1 MSVKINRYS
10 QFINE
15 EFFKKIFNNS
25 MKKNKT
31 TKLSRV
37 DSCVVNILDFLSE
50 NDVYNW
56 DGFMKMSQFDRDV
69 INKLIDTEVNSM
81 DELKEVILTYS
92 EMCLWNLGNEPLLIG
107 NVEYRNL
114 DSFINSTIHE
124 LKMVLSHLRA
134 YDSYLA
140 ELFKTNLLNEIKD
153 KIVLDLS
160 KI

>member
-1 MSVKINRYS
+1 MSMKINRYS

-15 EFFKKIFNNS
+15 EFFKRIFNNS
-25 MKKNKT
+25 KKKNKT

-81 DELKEVILTYS
+81 DELKQVRFRVRLELSNREQLIEYK
-92 EMCLWNLGNEPLLIG
+92 NELELEEEYEKCALI
-107 NVEYRNL
+107 V
-114 DSFINSTIHE
+114 
-124 LKMVLSHLRA
+124 K
-134 YDSYLA
+134 
-140 ELFKTNLLNEIKD
+140 
-153 KIVLDLS
+153 KIS
-160 KI
+160 QK

>member
-81 DELKEVILTYS
+81 DELKEVRFRVRLELSNREQLIEYKNELELEEEYEKCAQIVKKLTQ
-92 EMCLWNLGNEPLLIG
+92 
-107 NVEYRNL
+107 
-114 DSFINSTIHE
+114 
-124 LKMVLSHLRA
+124 K
-134 YDSYLA
+134 
-140 ELFKTNLLNEIKD
+140 
-153 KIVLDLS
+153 
-160 KI
+160 

>member
-25 MKKNKT
+25 VKKNKT

-81 DELKEVILTYS
+81 DELKEVRFRVRLELSNREQLIEYK
-92 EMCLWNLGNEPLLIG
+92 NELELEE
-107 NVEYRNL
+107 EYEKCAQ
-114 DSFINSTIHE
+114 IV
-124 LKMVLSHLRA
+124 KKLSQ
-134 YDSYLA
+134 
-140 ELFKTNLLNEIKD
+140 K
-153 KIVLDLS
+153 
-160 KI
+160 

>member
-1 MSVKINRYS
+1 MSMKINRYS

-25 MKKNKT
+25 KKKNKT

-69 INKLIDTEVNSM
+69 INKLIDTDVNSM
-81 DELKEVILTYS
+81 DELKQVRFRVRLELSNREQLIEYK
-92 EMCLWNLGNEPLLIG
+92 NELELEEEYEKCALI
-107 NVEYRNL
+107 V
-114 DSFINSTIHE
+114 
-124 LKMVLSHLRA
+124 KKLSQ
-134 YDSYLA
+134 
-140 ELFKTNLLNEIKD
+140 K
-153 KIVLDLS
+153 
-160 KI
+160 

>member
-25 MKKNKT
+25 VKKNKT

-81 DELKEVILTYS
+81 DELKEVRFRVRLELSNREQLIEYK
-92 EMCLWNLGNEPLLIG
+92 NELELEEEYEKCAQ
-107 NVEYRNL
+107 NV
-114 DSFINSTIHE
+114 
-124 LKMVLSHLRA
+124 KKLSQ
-134 YDSYLA
+134 
-140 ELFKTNLLNEIKD
+140 K
-153 KIVLDLS
+153 
-160 KI
+160 

>member
-81 DELKEVILTYS
+81 DELKEVRFRVRLELSNREQLIEYK
-92 EMCLWNLGNEPLLIG
+92 NELELEE
-107 NVEYRNL
+107 EYEKCAQ
-114 DSFINSTIHE
+114 IV
-124 LKMVLSHLRA
+124 KKLSQ
-134 YDSYLA
+134 
-140 ELFKTNLLNEIKD
+140 K
-153 KIVLDLS
+153 
-160 KI
+160 

>member
-1 MSVKINRYS
+1 MKINRYS

-25 MKKNKT
+25 KKKNKT

-81 DELKEVILTYS
+81 DELKQVRFRIRLELSNREQLIEYK
-92 EMCLWNLGNEPLLIG
+92 NELELEEEYEKCALI
-107 NVEYRNL
+107 V
-114 DSFINSTIHE
+114 
-124 LKMVLSHLRA
+124 KKLSQ
-134 YDSYLA
+134 
-140 ELFKTNLLNEIKD
+140 K
-153 KIVLDLS
+153 
-160 KI
+160 

>member
-81 DELKEVILTYS
+81 NELKEVRFRIRLELSDREQLIEYK
-92 EMCLWNLGNEPLLIG
+92 NELELEE
-107 NVEYRNL
+107 EYEKCAQ
-114 DSFINSTIHE
+114 IV
-124 LKMVLSHLRA
+124 KKLSQ
-134 YDSYLA
+134 
-140 ELFKTNLLNEIKD
+140 K
-153 KIVLDLS
+153 
-160 KI
+160 

>member
-81 DELKEVILTYS
+81 DELKEVRFRIRLELSDREQLIEYK
-92 EMCLWNLGNEPLLIG
+92 NELELEE
-107 NVEYRNL
+107 EYEKCAQ
-114 DSFINSTIHE
+114 IV
-124 LKMVLSHLRA
+124 KKLSQ
-134 YDSYLA
+134 
-140 ELFKTNLLNEIKD
+140 K
-153 KIVLDLS
+153 
-160 KI
+160 

>member
-15 EFFKKIFNNS
+15 EFFNKIFNNS

-81 DELKEVILTYS
+81 DELKEVRFRVRLELSNREQLIEYK
-92 EMCLWNLGNEPLLIG
+92 NELELEE
-107 NVEYRNL
+107 EYEKCAQ
-114 DSFINSTIHE
+114 IV
-124 LKMVLSHLRA
+124 KKLSQ
-134 YDSYLA
+134 
-140 ELFKTNLLNEIKD
+140 K
-153 KIVLDLS
+153 
-160 KI
+160 

>member
-25 MKKNKT
+25 ITKNKT

-69 INKLIDTEVNSM
+69 IDKLIDSEVNTM
-81 DELKEVILTYS
+81 NELKEVRFKLKLELADRKQLMEYKDELES
-92 EMCLWNLGNEPLLIG
+92 EEEYEKCALI
-107 NVEYRNL
+107 V
-114 DSFINSTIHE
+114 
-124 LKMVLSHLRA
+124 KKLSQ
-134 YDSYLA
+134 
-140 ELFKTNLLNEIKD
+140 K
-153 KIVLDLS
+153 
-160 KI
+160 

>member
-25 MKKNKT
+25 MTKNKT

-81 DELKEVILTYS
+81 DELKEVRFRVRLELSNREQLIEYK
-92 EMCLWNLGNEPLLIG
+92 NELELEE
-107 NVEYRNL
+107 EYEKCAQ
-114 DSFINSTIHE
+114 IV
-124 LKMVLSHLRA
+124 KKLSQ
-134 YDSYLA
+134 
-140 ELFKTNLLNEIKD
+140 K
-153 KIVLDLS
+153 
-160 KI
+160 